1 MSTIFLNDKESSF
14 AKSYKETLSS
24 EIVKGGEGSG
34 GAREGAGRPA
44 GSGGNSAN
52 TTTIANEYKAECKR
66 YDLDPND
73 RQNYHEF
80 MEEKYPEHQDKVGV
94 ETAVMNEV
102 EDGPGPSYAQDVDE
116 EEVEV
121 ELLPSGQSV
130 SIDITESMRE
140 AFGDSKSPK
149 EAVNRFL
156 DVPSNAKW
164 FDNDYRGNEFDLR
177 QDIEEFVRPQSE

>member
-1 MSTIFLNDKESSF
+1 MSTIFLNEKESSF
-14 AKSYKETLSS
+14 AKSYKENLSS

-34 GAREGAGRPA
+34 GVREGAGRPA
-44 GSGGNSAN
+44 GSGGSAN
-52 TTTIANEYKAECKR
+52 TSTIANEYKAECKR

-102 EDGPGPSYAQDVDE
+102 EDGPGPSYAQDADE

-121 ELLPSGQSV
+121 ELLSSGQSV
-130 SIDITESMRE
+130 PVDITEAMRDS
-140 AFGDSKSPK
+140 FGDSRSAN

-164 FDNDYRGNEFDLR
+164 FDDEYSGNEFDLKH
-177 QDIEEFVRPQSE
+177 DIENLVG